1 MDKPAKTLTVIQ
13 PDGTTTTHEPANGKK
28 WTLEEWRALIGGGWV
43 ETLRFPGHNSTRKAS
58 SSARRSIRKRPGS
71 PGGPWSALSPSDT
84 RACSRELP
92 QHCCLHGVHRSPRPR
107 GSLRRCRF
115 FPFSP

>member
-43 ETLRFPGHNSTRKAS
+43 ETLRFPGHNSNVALFDEEGQLKRQALNPEAS
-58 SSARRSIRKRPGS
+58 RLAGRPLVGIVAF
-71 PGGPWSALSPSDT
+71 G
-84 RACSRELP
+84 
-92 QHCCLHGVHRSPRPR
+92 HRSVL
-107 GSLRRCRF
+107 S
-115 FPFSP
+115 